1 MALSSAAVLAVYS
14 AGYLRTQAAA
24 ERLEAEMDQRRPVLP
39 APAPILFGTSHAP
52 PPAVETPAPETT
64 AEPASVDRSPEAQ
77 PVTAH
82 APVAVVVPT
91 PPAPSQPAPA
101 RQEPAKD
108 LAAESLAEAA
118 RAGSPSTVQAA
129 PVAGAPV
136 ADAAGV
142 SKTSSGASAPA
153 AVVPATA
160 ATEAAS
166 IAATDPP
173 AVPPAPAAPRYKDGT
188 FIGWGTS
195 RHGDIAAQVVIAGG
209 RITSASIA
217 ECLTRWPCTWI
228 DALPAQVVARQSPET
243 DYVSGAT
250 QSTNAFY
257 YAVVQALGKASL
269 P

>member
-1 MALSSAAVLAVYS
+1 SSLPASSAP
-14 AGYLRTQAAA
+14 
-24 ERLEAEMDQRRPVLP
+24 EPVP
-39 APAPILFGTSHAP
+39 APVPEPLTEGAARSESTSVAQAPNMA
-52 PPAVETPAPETT
+52 
-64 AEPASVDRSPEAQ
+64 
-77 PVTAH
+77 
-82 APVAVVVPT
+82 
-91 PPAPSQPAPA
+91 
-101 RQEPAKD
+101 
-108 LAAESLAEAA
+108 AA
-118 RAGSPSTVQAA
+118 RADDADALAKAAPAALLDAALPAA
-129 PVAGAPV
+129 PVA
-136 ADAAGV
+136 
-142 SKTSSGASAPA
+142 
-153 AVVPATA
+153 
-160 ATEAAS
+160 EAAS
-166 IAATDPP
+166 VVAPDAPALPAAP
-173 AVPPAPAAPRYKDGT
+173 AAPAAPRYKDGT